1 MQLTALDY
9 LEIQQLVTRYAF
21 ALDSG
26 ADNGRMFAA
35 LYSKD
40 GGFVRTTG
48 EVLRT
53 PEALADAAR
62 RGTKG
67 PMSISHFIMNHVIEP
82 TADGAIGK
90 QYAAIFDIGN
100 NNGPSSLRAGG
111 TYEDVYVKTPR
122 VGASNG
128 ASTRRTSGG
137 RCRPTVVPPSTCPF
151 AWPGR
156 RVSRPPPRRC
166 HPRTTSSCN
175 S

>member
-82 TADGAIGK
+82 TAEGAVGK
-90 QYAAIFDIGN
+90 QYLFTISPLDDKSGRRTFAVT
-100 NNGPSSLRAGG
+100 PYH
-111 TYEDVYVKTPR
+111 YEDVYRKTPAGWR
-122 VGASNG
+122 FK
-128 ASTRRTSGG
+128 TR
-137 RCRPTVVPPSTCPF
+137 TVVEKAEST
-151 AWPGR
+151 AQR
-156 RVSRPPPRRC
+156 ANR
-166 HPRTTSSCN
+166 
-175 S
+175 